1 MDAYFSVIMPTYN
14 QASFIRRAILSLQR
28 QTYPYWELIIIN
40 DGCTDDTEMFISD
53 FLSDERIVYI
63 KNESNKGLGHA
74 LNQGL
79 RVTRNDLIAYLPSD
93 DYYFEDH
100 LESIYKKF
108 QEYDDLV
115 LVYTGMKYASPDTM
129 CYTSDTE
136 SKGLKKGCC
145 LQLVQTAHKRTSERW
160 LERNEWVTEDLFAMF
175 WRKLTRSGVF
185 GMTNKVSCYW
195 TQHSAQRHCII
206 GEKYGGGINKY
217 RSYYK
222 IQSPIKMK
230 VSKYKFID
238 EDKLYESFRGKQ
250 KLCKSPLKILI
261 LGELAYNPERIYALE
276 QARHI
281 LYGLWMQNP
290 TYSFSTVGH
299 LPFGHIEDIPFER
312 WKQSIEEV
320 KPDIIYGLLNFG
332 AVPLAYDVLKAF
344 PDIPFVWHFK
354 EGPSVC
360 LRNGMWNRLIYL
372 YTHATGKIFLNEA
385 IKSWFE
391 QFLPPNRGLSFIMDG
406 DLPKKDYFKNDFS
419 SKLSS
424 QDGAVHTL
432 IAGRMIGISNN
443 DLSVLIRN
451 NIHIHLYTE
460 NYHACKEKAM
470 MRYMQIAPKHFHI
483 HSHVSADNWTKEFSQ
498 YDAGWLHCFKSRN
511 NGDLLK
517 ATWDDLNI
525 PARISTYAAAGLPVI
540 FPDNS
545 KHVAA
550 TQEIAERLD
559 VGIFFHD
566 FYELS
571 NKLKEQVR
579 MKQLTDNMH
588 RSREIF
594 SFDYYV
600 PQLVQFFRDV
610 IRIKKQKIYV

>member
-1 MDAYFSVIMPTYN
+1 M
-14 QASFIRRAILSLQR
+14 
-28 QTYPYWELIIIN
+28 
-40 DGCTDDTEMFISD
+40 
-53 FLSDERIVYI
+53 
-63 KNESNKGLGHA
+63 
-74 LNQGL
+74 
-79 RVTRNDLIAYLPSD
+79 
-93 DYYFEDH
+93 
-100 LESIYKKF
+100 
-108 QEYDDLV
+108 
-115 LVYTGMKYASPDTM
+115 
-129 CYTSDTE
+129 
-136 SKGLKKGCC
+136 
-145 LQLVQTAHKRTSERW
+145 
-160 LERNEWVTEDLFAMF
+160 
-175 WRKLTRSGVF
+175 
-185 GMTNKVSCYW
+185 
-195 TQHSAQRHCII
+195 
-206 GEKYGGGINKY
+206 
-217 RSYYK
+217 
-222 IQSPIKMK
+222 
-230 VSKYKFID
+230 
-238 EDKLYESFRGKQ
+238 
-250 KLCKSPLKILI
+250 
-261 LGELAYNPERIYALE
+261 
-276 QARHI
+276 
-281 LYGLWMQNP
+281 
-290 TYSFSTVGH
+290 
-299 LPFGHIEDIPFER
+299 
-312 WKQSIEEV
+312 

-385 IKSWFE
+385 IKLWFE
-391 QFLPPNRGLSFIMDG
+391 QFLPPNHGLSFIMDG
-406 DLPKKDYFKNDFS
+406 DLPKKDYFKDDFS

-443 DLSVLIRN
+443 DLSVLVRN

-470 MRYMQIAPKHFHI
+470 VRYMQIAPKHFHI
-483 HSHVSADNWTKEFSQ
+483 HSHVSADSWTKEFSQ

-545 KHVAA
+545 KHIAA
-550 TQEIAERLD
+550 TQELAERLD

-588 RSREIF
+588 RSREVF

-600 PQLVQFFRDV
+600 PQLIQLFRDA
-610 IRIKKQKIYV
+610 IRIKKQNIYG